1 MDITFG
7 NGLIVD
13 LKDKKI
19 FLRKRKN
26 YKIYKDDEIAT
37 PLLTQLSWTNNLLI
51 LISEIDNI
59 TFFPKISSNCIKNN
73 QDKINH
79 LIERNIDNE

>member
-59 TFFPKISSNCIKNN
+59 TLFPKISSNCIKNN